1 MKQLKKYATSVATQK
16 DRTMKKLILVLPLL
30 AMTAAC
36 ASRPE
41 SIVPVG
47 GGNVSVHDGKSCS
60 TLHNEKAE
68 VDQLVQALSARQNKA
83 ANADAWGVFLLGV
96 PVASLS
102 GAEVEAELAIAKGDQ
117 LSLRAAIAV
126 NCR

>member
-1 MKQLKKYATSVATQK
+1 
-16 DRTMKKLILVLPLL
+16 MKKLIIALPLL
-30 AMTAAC
+30 ATVAAC

-47 GGNVSVHDGKSCS
+47 GSNIAVHEGKTCS
-60 TLHNEKAE
+60 QMFAEKTE

-96 PVASLS
+96 PVGSLS
-102 GAEVEAELAIAKGDQ
+102 GAEVEAELAVAKGKQ
-117 LSLRAAIAV
+117 LSLSGAIAI
-126 NCR
+126 NCRN